1 MNGET
6 TADVHRL
13 IERLRAGDDS
23 ARNALLDRVHHRLRR
38 IAAALFRKEFPR
50 L

>member
-13 IERLRAGDDS
+13 IERLRVGDDS
-23 ARNALLDRVHHRLRR
+23 ARMARCLSGVYHRLR
-38 IAAALFRKEFPR
+38 
-50 L
+50 